1 MKIVVIVDM
10 QNDFVDGVLGTEEAK
25 KIVPNITSRLREL
38 KGSLVLFTKDT
49 HYEDYLETQ
58 EGQNLPV
65 PHCIYMTPGWSI
77 VKDISSLVDYSNDY
91 LSYSG
96 ANVMKGRFLKKT
108 FGSIELAKTLRE
120 IVNECQIDEITFM
133 GLLTDI
139 CVISNVLIT
148 KAFCPETLITVDASC
163 CAGLTPEK
171 HKAALEVMESCQIKV
186 INKGE

>member
-25 KIVPNITSRLREL
+25 NIVPNITSRLREL

-65 PHCIYMTPGWSI
+65 PHCIYKTPGWSI

-96 ANVMKGRFLKKT
+96 TNVVKGRFLKKT
-108 FGSIELAKTLRE
+108 FGSIELAETLRE
-120 IVNECQIDEITFM
+120 IVKECQIDEITFM

-148 KAFCPETLITVDASC
+148 KAYCPETPVTVYQDC
-163 CAGLTPEK
+163 CAGSSTEAHEK
-171 HKAALEVMESCQIKV
+171 ALSVMHSCQVNIV
-186 INKGE
+186 

>member
-10 QNDFVDGVLGTEEAK
+10 QIDFVDGVLGTEEAK

-65 PHCIYMTPGWSI
+65 PHCIYKTPGWSI

-96 ANVMKGRFLKKT
+96 ANVVKGRFLKKT
-108 FGSIELAKTLRE
+108 FGSIELAETLRE
-120 IVNECQIDEITFM
+120 IVKECQIDEITFM
-133 GLLTDI
+133 GVCTDI
-139 CVISNVLIT
+139 CVVSNVLLA
-148 KAFCPETLITVDASC
+148 KAYCPETLITVDANC
-163 CAGLTPEK
+163 CAGTSPEA
-171 HKAALEVMESCQIKV
+171 HKRALDTMTSCQV
-186 INKGE
+186 TVYN